1 MKKKKEINE
10 KEKKKRKKGT
20 RCFSVHAP
28 NCFSTR
34 MNSFNAITPFLGN
47 QKFLQEMMVID

>member
-1 MKKKKEINE
+1 MKKR
-10 KEKKKRKKGT
+10 KKRKEKKGT

-28 NCFSTR
+28 NCFSTG